1 MDCGYFH
8 TPSPLS
14 KHSPPPQQ
22 QPGRSAKV
30 KKSGVGSLL
39 MRMTDSNQASGGN
52 AGATVDAAPVP
63 EGFPHNAPAPPRRAS
78 SSGSS
83 GNSAAGSSG
92 RGNGGGDAAASPQ
105 QQQPGQGHGRTPA
118 MDNPPSS
125 MPPRP
130 GSSLEAALRYVEASL
145 QVACGLQHIHAKN
158 IVHGDLNTNVRRDW
172 VEGGCAS

>member
-8 TPSPLS
+8 TPPPLG

-22 QPGRSAKV
+22 PGRGVKV

-39 MRMTDSNQASGGN
+39 MRRTDSNQASGGN

-63 EGFPHNAPAPPRRAS
+63 EGFPHNAPTPPRRGS
-78 SSGSS
+78 SSDSS

-92 RGNGGGDAAASPQ
+92 RGNGGAEAASPQ
-105 QQQPGQGHGRTPA
+105 QQQPQRSSPPGQRHGRAPA

-130 GSSLEAALRYVEASL
+130 GNSLEAALRYVEASL

-158 IVHGDLNTNVRRDW
+158 IVHGDLNTNVRNW
-172 VEGGCAS
+172 V